1 MQKSIKDARPEVSG
15 LELRRERKSKR
26 AVAVDSAIEGPE
38 CIVNVNVLWLQQM
51 YCGCDK
57 CIVAAP
63 HTF

>member
-38 CIVNVNVLWLQQM
+38 CIVGECECIVAATNVLWLQ
-51 YCGCDK
+51 
-57 CIVAAP
+57 
-63 HTF
+63 